1 MKKMFENLFTIIKF
15 LVTCVFVFIGFI
27 IMVVST
33 FYLML
38 YLPAQI
44 GDYVGLTFS
53 IVLGYF
59 SWVTS
64 SVIIW
69 CLLVFIWKKIV
80 KLEH

>member
-1 MKKMFENLFTIIKF
+1 MKTTVGNLLIIIKF
-15 LVTCVFVFIGFI
+15 LIMCAFAFIGFI

-44 GDYVGLTFS
+44 GDYVGLTFG
-53 IVLGYF
+53 IALGYF

-64 SVIIW
+64 SIIIW
-69 CLLVFIWKKIV
+69 CLLTFIWKKII